1 MSDSL
6 VPVAVACP
14 CPGTPHSDGDTVF
27 LGPKL
32 SFRAGVMAE
41 SKIADIIN
49 GADAQGEAKAI
60 IFETYLYD
68 GVKAWTFTDS
78 EGADVPVSDSAIKA
92 WLLSD
97 YALGLKVAE
106 EADKLYSEAVTDPLA
121 KRSFGSSP
129 NGQTNGST
137 SPKPASLAKR
147 RKRSSPSST
156 STTPTEGIGTI

>member
-32 SFRAGVMAE
+32 SFRAGVMAD
-41 SKIADIIN
+41 SKIADIVN
-49 GADAQGEAKAI
+49 GSGDVDEVKAALL
-60 IFETYLYD
+60 ETYVLD
-68 GVKAWTFTDS
+68 GVKAWTFVDA
-78 EGADVPVSDSAIKA
+78 EGTDVPVEPSTIRA

-97 YALGLKVAE
+97 YALGVIVAE
-106 EADKLYSEAVTDPLA
+106 KADALYGQSVTDPLVRRISA
-121 KRSFGSSP
+121 SSP

-137 SPKPASLAKR
+137 SVKPASLAKR

-156 STTPTEGIGTI
+156 TTSPTEGTGTI